1 MHWIRVNFKGRK
13 VWGACD
19 ANGQLVVERG
29 LVSMRYSDKEGSK
42 LYSAG
47 AAKISRIT
55 GEVPVELAAGTA
67 QDSSAPRAAKKS
79 SSGRGS
85 GFGSAGTRTAAQAA
99 AAKMSAAEQIA
110 AIPDG
115 THVAFTD
122 GACKGNP
129 GPAGAG
135 AVVKVAGGETLEEG
149 RYLGIATN
157 NVGELTAVG
166 MALDLLEGAGVNT
179 ADPVVL
185 FTDSKYTLGVLTQG
199 WKAKANKELIL
210 SLRETV
216 SKWPNLD
223 IRWVAGHVGITE
235 NERADEL
242 AGNAVIARA

>member
-19 ANGQLVVERG
+19 DNGQLVVERG
-29 LVSMRYSDKEGSK
+29 CVSMRYSDKEGSK

-47 AAKISRIT
+47 AANIGRIT
-55 GEVPVELAAGTA
+55 GEAPVELAAGTA
-67 QDSSAPRAAKKS
+67 QDSSAPRAAKKK

-85 GFGSAGTRTAAQAA
+85 VFGSAGTRTAAQAA
-99 AAKMSAAEQIA
+99 AAKMSASEQIA

-135 AVVKVAGGETLEEG
+135 AVVKVSGGETLEEG

-210 SLRETV
+210 SLRATV
-216 SKWPNLD
+216 AKWPNLD
-223 IRWVAGHVGITE
+223 VRWVAGHVGITE

-242 AGNAVIARA
+242 AGNAVISRA